1 MSYQVPSWV
10 QEVFETDQDVLY
22 LLDADLRI
30 AECNAGWDKFAA
42 ENGGVG
48 ISRTEVRGR
57 PIFDF
62 IPEVLVRFYRNK
74 FAEAL
79 RGGHWI
85 GFDYECSTPDV
96 FRQFHMALRS
106 VEYSGLLVVN
116 SYLANQR
123 IPLASPDQVLADA
136 AYLSP
141 GGMITMCAHC
151 RRTRRQDDSNTW
163 DWVPRFLRYT
173 GRKTSHGLCP
183 RCTAYL
189 YPDLNLPSQK
199 R

>member
-30 AECNAGWDKFAA
+30 AECNLGWDKFAA

-48 ISRTEVRGR
+48 ISRAEVRGR
-57 PIFDF
+57 QIFDF
-62 IPEVLVRFYRNK
+62 IPEVLVRFYQDK
-74 FAEAL
+74 FSEAL
-79 RGGHWI
+79 HAGHWI
-85 GFDYECSTPDV
+85 GFDYECSTPYV

-106 VEYSGLLVVN
+106 VEHGGLLVVN
-116 SYLANQR
+116 SYLPNQR
-123 IPLASPDQVLADA
+123 TPLTSPDKELADA

-151 RRTRRQDDSNTW
+151 RRTGRQDGSDTW
-163 DWVPRFLRYT
+163 DWVARFLRDT

-189 YPDLNLPSQK
+189 YPGLELSGRK
-199 R
+199 S

>member
-1 MSYQVPSWV
+1 MSYQVPSWI
-10 QEVFETDQDVLY
+10 QEVFETEHDVLY

-30 AECNAGWDKFAA
+30 AECNLGWDKFAA

-48 ISRTEVRGR
+48 ISRQEVRGR
-57 PIFDF
+57 KIFDF
-62 IPEVLVRFYRNK
+62 IPDVLVQFYQHK

-79 RGGHWI
+79 RAGHWI

-106 VEYSGLLVVN
+106 VESSGLLVVN
-116 SYLANQR
+116 SYLPNQRTPVSSANQG
-123 IPLASPDQVLADA
+123 LADS

-151 RRTRRQDDSNTW
+151 RRTRRQDGSNEW
-163 DWVPRFLRYT
+163 DWVSRFLRET

-189 YPDLNLPSQK
+189 YPDLDLSK
-199 R
+199 RKS

>member
-22 LLDADLRI
+22 LLDGDLCI
-30 AECNAGWDKFAA
+30 AECNLGWDKFAA
-42 ENGGVG
+42 ANGGVG
-48 ISRTEVRGR
+48 ISRKEVRGR
-57 PIFDF
+57 SIFEF
-62 IPEVLVRFYRNK
+62 IPEVLTEFYEK
-74 FAEAL
+74 KYTEA
-79 RGGHWI
+79 RHAAHWI

-96 FRQFHMALRS
+96 FRQFHMAMRS

-116 SYLANQR
+116 SYL
-123 IPLASPDQVLADA
+123 PDQRTPLTSPNQALADT
-136 AYLSP
+136 AYVSP

-163 DWVPRFLRYT
+163 DWVSRFLRDT

-183 RCTAYL
+183 RCTSYL
-189 YPDLNLPSQK
+189 YPDLDLPTRK